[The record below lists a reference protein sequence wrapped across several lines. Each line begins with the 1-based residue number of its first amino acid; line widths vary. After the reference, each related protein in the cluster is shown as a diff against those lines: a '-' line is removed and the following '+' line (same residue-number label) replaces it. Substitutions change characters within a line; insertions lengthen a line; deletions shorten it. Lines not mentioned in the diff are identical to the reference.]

1 MTRVMIVD
9 DDENILKSL
18 KGILSG
24 EDYEIELVSSGQK
37 ALELLG
43 IFKPEALILDIK
55 MPEMDG
61 FEVCHRIRANSD
73 ERIKRIPII
82 MITGHHYER
91 EEILK
96 AGADDFLE
104 KPIDRTEV
112 LFRLRWVLKITK
124 LTSELE
130 STKTYL
136 KKIKKAS

>member
-9 DDENILKSL
+9 DEENILKSL
-18 KGILSG
+18 KGILSD

-37 ALELLG
+37 ALELLEV
-43 IFKPEALILDIK
+43 FRPEALILDIK

-73 ERIKRIPII
+73 ERIKSIPII

-124 LTSELE
+124 LASELE
-130 STKTYL
+130 STKSYL
-136 KKIKKAS
+136 KKIKKAA